1 MLPFGEVVFGA
12 ENNNMS
18 PLRPYCASSTRLPYT
33 RGVASS
39 IPQKSYVPSRNIHGY
54 DCTSAVS
61 YDWVGN
67 GGVAHGASSGSG
79 TETGAPADKV
89 FTRFSLNGWD
99 C

>member
-1 MLPFGEVVFGA
+1 VLLHF
-12 ENNNMS
+12 S
-18 PLRPYCASSTRLPYT
+18 
-33 RGVASS
+33 
-39 IPQKSYVPSRNIHGY
+39 
-54 DCTSAVS
+54 VS

-67 GGVAHGASSGSG
+67 GGVAHGAPSGSV